1 MDYNQAFAGLVESL
15 SAQILTSVQEKV
27 DADIARAINNAVSQT
42 KVDQLVA
49 ASAERAAKVAA
60 AEYKP
65 DLTEIDRT
73 LSNAANG
80 IVKNISVTAE
90 KLIGETVKNY
100 ISQLDFNQLTE
111 NAISHLLDEKLKSFT
126 FPEKSIKA
134 SSIDFDTNI
143 SGDNVNGGIIHNFAS
158 DGIDDKASRIQV
170 TILDTHTVVEN
181 ELLTR
186 DLTIKNSTKLEGDIY
201 LNGNVVL
208 SSPGFVTV
216 VDAATEKVRE
226 NLNNDLFSGYSDVI
240 FGKIKEEGLDLS
252 RITLHGE
259 EIVKDG
265 QLSNGITTSN
275 LKRVGV
281 LDDLQVKGETLI
293 ANTFF
298 VGARRIGINT
308 LEPTFALTVWDEEV
322 EIIAG
327 KKQGGIA
334 QLGST
339 RNQALLLTT
348 NLKNNLLLNPDGS
361 VTITQLNLGKMNVTS
376 AASPPNYNAP
386 KATVVFNENPTLGG
400 PLGWVSLG
408 DARWANFGI
417 IE

>member
-15 SAQILTSVQEKV
+15 SAQILESVQQKV
-27 DADIARAINNAVSQT
+27 DADVSRAINNAVSQS
-42 KVDQLVA
+42 KVDAIVA

-73 LSNAANG
+73 LANAASG
-80 IVKNISVTAE
+80 IVQNISKTAE
-90 KLIGETVKNY
+90 QIINETVKNY
-100 ISQLDFNQLTE
+100 IGNLDFNQLTE
-111 NAISHLLDEKLKSFT
+111 NAISQVIDAKLKNFA

-134 SSIDFDTNI
+134 SSIDFDTGI
-143 SGDNVNGGIIHNFAS
+143 SGDNVSGGIIHGFAS
-158 DGIDDKASRIQV
+158 DGIDDKASSIQV
-170 TILDTHTVVEN
+170 TILDSHTVVEN

-208 SSPGFVTV
+208 TSPGFVTV
-216 VDAATEKVRE
+216 VDAASAKVQE
-226 NLNNDLFSGYSDVI
+226 NINTDLFNSYSNLI
-240 FGKIKEEGLDLS
+240 FEKIKKDGIDLS
-252 RITLHGE
+252 RVTLHGD
-259 EIVKDG
+259 EIVKDNH
-265 QLSNGITTSN
+265 LSNGIVTSN

-298 VGARRIGINT
+298 VGNRRIGINT
-308 LEPTFALTVWDEEV
+308 LEPNYALTIWDEDV
-322 EIIAG
+322 EIVAG
-327 KKQGGIA
+327 KKQGGVA
-334 QLGST
+334 QFGTT
-339 RNQALLLTT
+339 RNQAVLITA
-348 NLKNNLLLNPDGS
+348 NLKNNLLINPDGS
-361 VTITQLNLGKMNVTS
+361 VTITQLNLGKMNLTS
-376 AASPPNYNAP
+376 SATPPNYNAP